1 MQIGYDE
8 PDSPEWIEAA
18 QKLEW
23 AQELNPNNTFIAARA
38 TYCRGRAA
46 YLQKDLAGALSWWT
60 KAAAL
65 DKAFVLPVNGIG
77 MVHTA
82 NNSFGLARTFFLQAL
97 ERDAGWPFPEENI
110 GNTYWEEKDYE
121 TAKQYYR
128 KAIAK
133 APNWSKPHIHLA
145 YIALTEKDYATA
157 VSEFETAL
165 APDAIGLKGK
175 EPAAAQKALEKARQK
190 LSEQGY

>member
-1 MQIGYDE
+1 
-8 PDSPEWIEAA
+8 
-18 QKLEW
+18 
-23 AQELNPNNTFIAARA
+23 
-38 TYCRGRAA
+38 
-46 YLQKDLAGALSWWT
+46 
-60 KAAAL
+60 
-65 DKAFVLPVNGIG
+65 

-97 ERDAGWPFPEENI
+97 ERDAAWPFPEENI

-165 APDAIGLKGK
+165 APDAVGLKGK

-190 LSEQGY
+190 LSEEQGY